1 MRPSLWRVI
10 LAGILGGIALFI
22 LPFVFIR
29 IVLFFLLIGFVFRVL
44 FGGRWRRRRFYERGH
59 HAWHYPYPY
68 KEPLNQSN
76 DII

>member
-29 IVLFFLLIGFVFRVL
+29 IVLFFLLIGFIFRVL
-44 FGGRWRRRRFYERGH
+44 FGGRWRRRQRFYERGQH
-59 HAWHYPYPY
+59 WHYPYAF
-68 KEPLNQSN
+68 KQPLDQSK